1 MKIFSPT
8 RPIDFLKFRAVALS
22 LSLVLILLSVY
33 SLWGK
38 GLNYGVDFAGGTELQ
53 LKFAAAPSVAEVRD
67 RLQDVELADSAIQRY
82 GDPALNEILI
92 RTPLIEVE
100 QEQGTGPG
108 AEDRPEGDTEEPEGD
123 ARRTVDVVSLITDAL
138 HSEEERA
145 KRAEGRLD
153 LNLANWQ
160 ALAALWTGGDPEH
173 EKRGYYEGLGRRIV
187 HYRKQHG
194 GLIQDYEEL
203 RETADDDEFAVLEGK
218 TFLGP
223 FTVRRVDRVGAK
235 VGEDLRGKAI
245 LAAVWSL
252 AAILCYMWFRFEL
265 RFGVAAILAAAH
277 DTVVVLGVLSLLGTS
292 FDLTV
297 VAAVLTLIGYSLND
311 SIIILDRVR
320 ENIALR
326 RRDNFYD
333 LLNWS
338 VTQMLV
344 RTFLTSLSTIIVV
357 GGLFFFAGEAVHA
370 FSSTLLVGVVVGTYS
385 SLFIVLPVLL
395 HWKKRPK
402 KSR

>member
-1 MKIFSPT
+1 M
-8 RPIDFLKFRAVALS
+8 
-22 LSLVLILLSVY
+22 
-33 SLWGK
+33 
-38 GLNYGVDFAGGTELQ
+38 
-53 LKFAAAPSVAEVRD
+53 
-67 RLQDVELADSAIQRY
+67 
-82 GDPALNEILI
+82 
-92 RTPLIEVE
+92 
-100 QEQGTGPG
+100 
-108 AEDRPEGDTEEPEGD
+108 
-123 ARRTVDVVSLITDAL
+123 
-138 HSEEERA
+138 
-145 KRAEGRLD
+145 LD

-160 ALAALWTGGDPEH
+160 ALAALWTEGDPEH
-173 EKRGYYEGLGRRIV
+173 EKREYYEELGRRIV
-187 HYRKQHG
+187 RYRKQHG
-194 GLIQDYEEL
+194 GLVQDYEEL
-203 RETADDDEFAVLEGK
+203 RETADDEELAVLEEK

-235 VGEDLRGKAI
+235 VGEDLREKAI
-245 LAAVWSL
+245 LATVWSL

-277 DTVVVLGVLSLLGTS
+277 DATIVFGVLSVLGVS

-357 GGLFFFAGEAVHA
+357 GGLFFFGGETVHA
-370 FSSTLLVGVVVGTYS
+370 FSSTLLVGIVVGTYS

-395 HWKKRPK
+395 YWKKRPK
-402 KSR
+402 ESR

>member
-1 MKIFSPT
+1 MKIFSPKQ
-8 RPIDFLKFRAVALS
+8 PIDFLKFRTVALS
-22 LSLVLILLSVY
+22 LSFVLILLSVY
-33 SLWGK
+33 ALWGK

-53 LKFAAAPSVAEVRD
+53 LKFATAPSVAEVRD
-67 RLQDVELADSAIQRY
+67 RLHKVGLADSAIQRY
-82 GDPALNEILI
+82 GDPERNEILI

-100 QEQGTGPG
+100 QEQETEPG
-108 AEDRPEGDTEEPEGD
+108 AEASP
-123 ARRTVDVVSLITDAL
+123 ARKTVDVVSLITGAL
-138 HSEEERA
+138 HLEEEKA

-153 LNLANWQ
+153 LNLASWQ
-160 ALAALWTGGDPEH
+160 DLAALWTGGDPDHEEREH
-173 EKRGYYEGLGRRIV
+173 YEALGHRIV
-187 HYRKQHG
+187 DYRKQHG
-194 GLIQDYEEL
+194 GLVLAYEEL
-203 RETADDDEFAVLEGK
+203 RETAGDDDEIATLEEK
-218 TFLGP
+218 TFIGP

-235 VGEDLRGKAI
+235 VGEDLREKAI
-245 LAAVWSL
+245 LATIWSL

-277 DTVVVLGVLSLLGTS
+277 DATVVFGVLSWMGVS

-297 VAAVLTLIGYSLND
+297 VAAILTLIGYSLND

-326 RRDNFYD
+326 RRDDFYD

-344 RTFLTSLSTIIVV
+344 RTFLTSLSTLIVV
-357 GGLFFFAGEAVHA
+357 GGLFFFGGETVHA
-370 FSSTLLVGVVVGTYS
+370 FSFTLLAGIVVGTYS

-395 HWKKRPK
+395 YWKKRSK
-402 KSR
+402 KIL

>member
-1 MKIFSPT
+1 MKIFSPKQ
-8 RPIDFLKFRAVALS
+8 PIDFLKFRVAALS
-22 LSLVLILLSVY
+22 LSLALILLSVY

-38 GLNYGVDFAGGTELQ
+38 GLDYGVDFAGGTELQ
-53 LKFAAAPSVAEVRD
+53 LKFAVAPSVAEVRD
-67 RLQDVELADSAIQRY
+67 RLHEVGLADSVIQRY
-82 GDPALNEILI
+82 GDPARNEILI

-100 QEQGTGPG
+100 QEQETGPG
-108 AEDRPEGDTEEPEGD
+108 AEPEAAASP
-123 ARRTVDVVSLITDAL
+123 ARRTVDVVSLITGAL
-138 HSEEERA
+138 HLEEEKA
-145 KRAEGRLD
+145 KRAEGRFD
-153 LNLANWQ
+153 LNLASWQ
-160 ALAALWTGGDPEH
+160 DLAALWTEGDPEH
-173 EKRGYYEGLGRRIV
+173 EKREYYEDLGHRIV
-187 HYRKQHG
+187 RYRKQHG
-194 GLIQDYEEL
+194 GLVQAYEEL
-203 RETADDDEFAVLEGK
+203 RETAGDEEFAVLEEK

-235 VGEDLRGKAI
+235 VGEDLREKAI
-245 LAAVWSL
+245 LATVWSL

-277 DTVVVLGVLSLLGTS
+277 DATVVFGLLSWLGVS

-297 VAAVLTLIGYSLND
+297 VAAILTLIGYSLND

-357 GGLFFFAGEAVHA
+357 GGLFFFGGETVHA
-370 FSSTLLVGVVVGTYS
+370 FSFTLLVGIIVGTYS

-395 HWKKRPK
+395 YWKKRPR
-402 KSR
+402 KSL

>member
-8 RPIDFLKFRAVALS
+8 QPIDFLKFRTVALS

-33 SLWGK
+33 SFWGK

-67 RLQDVELADSAIQRY
+67 RLDEVELADSAIQRY
-82 GDPALNEILI
+82 GDPARNEILI
-92 RTPLIEVE
+92 RLPLIEVE
-100 QEQGTGPG
+100 REQET
-108 AEDRPEGDTEEPEGD
+108 EPEATASR
-123 ARRTVDVVSLITDAL
+123 ARRTVDVVTLITDAL
-138 HSEEERA
+138 HSEEEKA
-145 KRAEGRLD
+145 KRTEGRLD

-160 ALAALWTGGDPEH
+160 ALAALWTEGDPEH
-173 EKRGYYEGLGRRIV
+173 EKREYYEELGRRIV
-187 HYRKQHG
+187 RYRKQHG
-194 GLIQDYEEL
+194 GLVQDYEEL
-203 RETADDDEFAVLEGK
+203 RETADDEELAVLEEK

-235 VGEDLRGKAI
+235 VGEDLREKAI
-245 LAAVWSL
+245 LATVWSL

-277 DTVVVLGVLSLLGTS
+277 DATIVFGVLSVLGVS

-357 GGLFFFAGEAVHA
+357 GGLFFFGGETVHA
-370 FSSTLLVGVVVGTYS
+370 FSSTLLVGIVVDTYS

-395 HWKKRPK
+395 YWKKRPK
-402 KSR
+402 ESR